1 MASPSDSQ
9 RAARL
14 TKFLDSVL
22 QGKVPIST
30 QNASRFIEAI
40 CNQQDRAACASRINA
55 GAAGLS
61 SIQSVMRFDVSPVFF
76 NGGATQFL
84 TYLQDP
90 SLKEI
95 GGGEFLNQI
104 IRKIV
109 DPPIFWSPFGQAF
122 KSGQLH
128 ESAQLCFGWL
138 LLQLVSLPRDAAASY
153 IQQAEEPAIISAFC
167 DASNPEIK
175 SVGHQIDFIVKSH
188 GAGVLIPKGGV
199 HPGGRHDNDFIDFHD
214 IAIYPTTDEIACS
227 DKPFLRTS
235 AEVDEVE
242 DDDSRVA
249 VYLDNQ
255 FRLLREDLIYEMRE
269 ELQTL
274 TGKKKGRSRGHVID
288 GFTLHDSIYF
298 GKPERRC
305 KWGINLQCTV
315 DLPQLKGIEQGKRVA
330 YLKKNPKIVRHQS
343 LSCLMVDGIPVAYPI
358 VHRDEELLARAL
370 PMIVVQ
376 FNGEVSTRKA
386 LSALKTATKITL
398 VLIQTAMFAYEPV
411 LKAIQGVRHMPL
423 SPELLAWGEDS
434 LPETPSL
441 YPSELVSALE
451 TDPRQDLKP
460 FLQTSTAIILDK
472 AQAASMLSALTR
484 RVSLIQGPP
493 GTGKSFIGALLAKAL
508 HDATRQRILV
518 CCYTNHALDQFLE
531 DLLKIGIPEHHMV
544 RLGSKSATSTA
555 GLLMRQQLRNGS
567 KYGRQHW
574 DAIDGLKTAASE
586 AYRRLESA
594 YARFKSSGVR
604 AQDLLDYLEFE
615 DEEYFE
621 AFCVPGN
628 DSDSSIDGEG
638 EMTKVGRG
646 GRDVTPAYLLDQW
659 SRGADAGVFKQD
671 PRVMAASTIWNQPMA
686 TRQERLSKWRT
697 AILEELISEILSIAK
712 ECDNWQA
719 AIERQMATKTV
730 ELLRSKL
737 VIGCTTTAAAMYTE
751 SIHEA
756 GIDVLLV
763 EEAGEILESHVLTAL
778 GPQTKQII
786 LIGDHKQLRPK
797 VNHYELTVEKG
808 NGYDLNRSLFERLVL
823 KGYPHETLTKQHR
836 MRPEISALIRR
847 LTYPDLVDADG
858 TKGRPDLIG
867 VRDNLVFITHSH
879 PEDNDARIAD
889 KKDMG
894 ASSSKQNTYEVQM
907 VLKIVRYLA
916 QQGYGTDDMVVL
928 TPYLGQLQ
936 KLKEVLEKEV
946 DPVLNDLDTHDLVG
960 AGLVPAPTKLSS
972 KKKLRLAT
980 IDNYQG
986 EESKIVIISLTRSNS
1001 NHDIGFMYSSERV
1014 NVLLSRARNALI
1026 MVGNADTFV
1035 KARHPEGRKLWGN
1048 LFDMLNHDKHMYDG
1062 FPVKC
1067 ERHPDRTV
1075 TLTKPVEFDEQC
1087 PDGGCKEPCG
1097 AMLHCGIHTCP
1108 LRCHRISDHSK
1119 MPCQAP
1125 MKDKCANGHVRNWKC
1140 EDGVPVTCPKCDRQT
1155 KLAEIKLKRDFELQ
1169 QRRDA
1174 EQAEHLR
1181 KIAELEEQIAAEQ
1194 QAQKDI
1200 ELSEERRNALEQ
1212 KQRDLEAAKERTKA
1226 KTTAPKPPA
1235 IPKVAAPK
1243 SSHIKTAATGVLKP
1257 TPTEAAPPDINRN
1270 FPTEP
1275 TGSQSTPVSEAQEE
1289 WERQKNMEGADNAH
1303 IDAIMGMIGLE
1314 KVKAQ
1319 VLGVKGKIDTSQRQ
1333 GTSIKK
1339 ERFNIVLL
1347 GNPGTGKTTVARH
1360 YAKFLA
1366 SVDVLPGD
1374 EFVETTGSGLANDGV
1389 PGTKKLIENV
1399 LKAGGGAIFI
1409 DEAYQL
1415 KSEHN
1420 FQGGQVL
1427 DYLLAEMENNIGKL
1441 VFILAGY
1448 NKQMEKFFEHNPGLT
1463 SRVPHKLQFSDYTDK
1478 ELLLMLE
1485 LQVER
1490 KWSGRMKVEEGSRGL
1505 YARIAVRRLG
1515 RGRGKE
1521 GFGNARALENMFQN
1535 ITDRQSNRLTKQ
1547 RAKGMWP
1554 DDLSL
1559 LREDLIGPDPSA
1571 AIVES
1576 KAWKKLE
1583 DLIGLASVKQ
1593 SVQNLID
1600 RIDINYRREL
1610 DEKEPVVEPLNRV
1623 FLGSP
1628 GTGKT
1633 TVANLYGQILADLGV
1648 LSNGEVVMKNPA
1660 DFVGNVL
1667 GASESQTKAILA
1679 TTVGKVLVIDEAYML
1694 YGASTGGG
1702 KQNDPYKTAVI
1713 DTIVAEVQSTAGE
1726 DRCVLLLGYE
1736 PQMVEM
1742 FQCPSTQNVNP
1753 GLSRRFAIENAFRF
1767 EDFTDAEL
1775 LAILNLKLKQQD
1787 LQATDAA
1794 KTVAIEVLSR
1804 ARNRPNFGNG
1814 GEVENLLGQAK
1825 GRYQSRHARLPA
1837 KDRPFD
1843 IVFEPEDFD
1852 PEFDRAAYSSDNLKK
1867 LFEDVIG
1874 CEEIVERLEEY
1885 QNTARVMKAQGRDA
1899 REVIPTNFVFKGPPG
1914 TGKTTTAR
1922 KMGQVYYDM
1931 GFISSAKVTECSASE
1946 LVGQYVGQTGPKTK
1960 QMFERALGQVLF
1972 IDEAYRL
1979 GEGQFAKEAMDE
1991 IVSILTLPAYKGKIV
2006 VILAGYDEDMNNLLS
2021 VNPGLSSRFPDEIIF
2036 KNMEPERC
2044 LELLCKRLQ
2053 KQGVMTMEL
2062 EDPLSQGHQDVLTI
2076 IKSLSEL
2083 PSWGNAR
2090 DIDTLSKQIMR
2101 LVYKHTKPGQ
2111 ENAGLQLLMG
2121 DVISSAETMLRERGK
2136 RATNTTPQSKPKLMQ
2151 QLLSPPTSS
2160 PPSIST
2166 GTTHATKK
2174 DTPRP
2179 PPKAAPPPED
2189 ENMDSVDGVQRDPGV
2204 SDQVWKQLLDAKKAA
2219 ADAEKKAREELQ
2231 ALEEAAKKA
2240 EEEERRQRA
2249 LAEELAR
2256 VQARDAAA
2264 KAELMRQLKQ
2274 KQLAE
2279 ERARTERKRRA
2290 AELAARQ
2297 QREEQARRREA
2308 LAQEKLR
2315 SMGVCVA
2322 GFQWIKM
2329 AGGYRCAGGSH
2340 FISDAQLGM

>member
-1 MASPSDSQ
+1 MASDSQ

-22 QGKVPIST
+22 GGKVPISM

-40 CNQQDRAACASRINA
+40 CSQQDRAACANRIIA
-55 GAAGLS
+55 GTAGLS
-61 SIQSVMRFDVSPVFF
+61 SIQSVMRFDVSPAFL

-84 TYLQDP
+84 SYLQDP
-90 SLKEI
+90 SLRYI

-109 DPPIFWSPFGQAF
+109 DPPIFWSPFGEAF
-122 KSGQLH
+122 KSGKLN
-128 ESAQLCFGWL
+128 ETAQLCFGWL

-153 IQQAEEPAIISAFC
+153 IQQAQEPAIISALR

-188 GAGVLIPKGGV
+188 SAGVHIPQGGV

-214 IAIYPTTDEIACS
+214 IAVFPTTDEIACS

-242 DDDSRVA
+242 DDDARVA

-269 ELQTL
+269 ELQTM

-288 GFTLHDSIYF
+288 DLTLHTSVYF

-305 KWGINLQCTV
+305 KWGIMLQCKA
-315 DLPQLKGIEQGKRVA
+315 DLPQLKGIKPDKRMA
-330 YLKKNPKIVRHQS
+330 FLKSNPKVVKHQA
-343 LSCLMVDGIPVAYPI
+343 LSCLIVDGVPVAYPI
-358 VHRDEELLARAL
+358 VYRDEELLARAL
-370 PMIVVQ
+370 PVIVVQ
-376 FNGEVSTRKA
+376 FNGDVSIRKA
-386 LSALKTATKITL
+386 LSALKTATKVTL
-398 VLIQTAMFAYEPV
+398 VLIQTGMFAYEPV
-411 LKAIQGVRHMPL
+411 LKAIQGVQSLAL
-423 SPELLAWGEDS
+423 SPEMLAWREDS
-434 LPETPSL
+434 VSQMPSL

-451 TDPRQDLKP
+451 TDPGQDLKSL
-460 FLQTSTAIILDK
+460 FHTSQAIILDK
-472 AQAASMLSALTR
+472 AQAASMLSALKQR
-484 RVSLIQGPP
+484 LSLIQGPP

-508 HDATRQRILV
+508 HDSTRQRILV

-531 DLLKIGIPEHHMV
+531 DLLNIGIPGHDMV
-544 RLGSKSATSTA
+544 RLGSKSSPRTTS
-555 GLLMRQQLRNGS
+555 LLIRDQLRNGT
-567 KYGRQHW
+567 KYRREHW
-574 DAIDGLKTAASE
+574 DVIDGLKAAASE

-594 YARFKSSGVR
+594 YARFTSSSVQAR
-604 AQDLLDYLEFE
+604 ELLDYLEFE

-621 AFCVPGN
+621 AFRVP
-628 DSDSSIDGEG
+628 DDKTDSSSNGERK
-638 EMTKVGRG
+638 MTKVGRG
-646 GRDVTPAYLLDQW
+646 GRDVTPVYLLDRW
-659 SRGADAGVFKQD
+659 SRGADAGVFRDD
-671 PRVMAASTIWNQPMA
+671 PRVMATTTIWDQPMA
-686 TRQERLSKWRT
+686 MRQECLSKWCT
-697 AILEELISEILSIAK
+697 AILEELVSEILSLAK
-712 ECDNWQA
+712 ECDHWHA
-719 AIERQMATKTV
+719 AIERQMATRTV
-730 ELLRSKL
+730 DLLRSKL
-737 VIGCTTTAAAMYTE
+737 IIGCTTTAAAMYTE
-751 SIHEA
+751 NIHDA

-808 NGYDLNRSLFERLVL
+808 NGYDLNRSLFERLVI
-823 KGYPHETLTKQHR
+823 KGYPHETLSKQHR

-847 LTYPDLVDADG
+847 LTYPDLVDDDR
-858 TKGRPDLIG
+858 TKNRPDLVG

-889 KKDMG
+889 RKDMG
-894 ASSSKQNTYEVQM
+894 ASSSKQNTHEVQM

-936 KLKEVLEKEV
+936 KLKDALEKEV
-946 DPVLNDLDTHDLVG
+946 DPVLNDLDAHDLVS
-960 AGLVPAPTKLSS
+960 AGLLPPSTRISS

-986 EESKIVIISLTRSNS
+986 EESNIVIISLTRSNP

-1026 MVGNADTFV
+1026 MIGNADTFL
-1035 KARHPEGRKLWGN
+1035 KARNPEGRRLWGN
-1048 LFDMLNHDKHMYDG
+1048 LFDMLKHDQHLYDG
-1062 FPVKC
+1062 LPVKC
-1067 ERHPDRTV
+1067 ERHLDRV
-1075 TLTKPVEFDEQC
+1075 ATLAHPVDFDEQC

-1097 AMLHCGIHTCP
+1097 VVLHCGIHTCP
-1108 LRCHRISDHSK
+1108 SRCHRISDHSK

-1140 EDGVPVTCPKCDRQT
+1140 EDGSPVSCLKCDRQT
-1155 KLAEIKLKRDFELQ
+1155 KLAEIKRKKDFELQ

-1212 KQRDLEAAKERTKA
+1212 KQRDLEAAKERTKIKA
-1226 KTTAPKPPA
+1226 SAPQAPA

-1243 SSHIKTAATGVLKP
+1243 SYNAKMAHTAAAGVVKSTSP
-1257 TPTEAAPPDINRN
+1257 EAASPGVNRN
-1270 FPTEP
+1270 FPTESIS
-1275 TGSQSTPVSEAQEE
+1275 SQSTPVSEAQDE
-1289 WERQKNMEGADNAH
+1289 WERQKNMEGADNTH

-1314 KVKAQ
+1314 EVKAQ
-1319 VLGVKGKIDTSQRQ
+1319 VLGVKGKIDTTKRQ

-1366 SVDVLPGD
+1366 SVGVLPGD

-1389 PGTKKLIENV
+1389 PGTKKVIEDV

-1415 KSEHN
+1415 KSENN

-1485 LQVER
+1485 LQVGK
-1490 KWSGRMKVEEGSRGL
+1490 KWSGRMKVEEGTRGL

-1535 ITDRQSNRLTKQ
+1535 ITDRQSKRLTKQ
-1547 RAKGMWP
+1547 RAKGMRP
-1554 DDLSL
+1554 DDLAL

-1571 AIVES
+1571 AIGES
-1576 KAWKKLE
+1576 NAWKKLR

-1694 YGASTGGG
+1694 YGASSGGG

-1742 FQCPSTQNVNP
+1742 FQNVNS

-1767 EDFTDAEL
+1767 EDFTDPEL

-1794 KTVAIEVLSR
+1794 KTVAIEVLGR

-1825 GRYQSRHARLPA
+1825 GRYQTRHASLPA

-1843 IVFEPEDFD
+1843 IIFEPQDFD
-1852 PEFDRAAYSSDNLKK
+1852 PEFDRVVQGSDNLKK
-1867 LFEDVIG
+1867 LFEDIIG

-1899 REVIPTNFVFKGPPG
+1899 REVVPTNFVFKGPPG

-2006 VILAGYDEDMNNLLS
+2006 VILAGYDQDMNNLLS

-2044 LELLCKRLQ
+2044 LELLCQRLR
-2053 KQGVMTMEL
+2053 KQGVTTKEL
-2062 EDPLSQGHQDVLTI
+2062 EDPLSQGHETVLSI
-2076 IKSLSEL
+2076 IESLSEL

-2111 ENAGLQLLMG
+2111 ENAGLRLLMG
-2121 DVISSAETMLRERGK
+2121 DVISSAETMLRERRK
-2136 RATNTTPQSKPKLMQ
+2136 RSAVTTPESKPKLMQ
-2151 QLLSPPTSS
+2151 QLMSPPTSS
-2160 PPSIST
+2160 PPSMST
-2166 GTTHATKK
+2166 STTHATKK
-2174 DTPRP
+2174 NAPRRP
-2179 PPKAAPPPED
+2179 PKTVPPPED
-2189 ENMDSVDGVQRDPGV
+2189 ETPDGVDGVQRDPGV
-2204 SDQVWKQLLDAKKAA
+2204 SDRVWKELLAAKRAA
-2219 ADAEKKAREELQ
+2219 ADAETKAKEELR
-2231 ALEEAAKKA
+2231 ALEEAAKRA
-2240 EEEERRQRA
+2240 EEEERKQRA

-2256 VQARDAAA
+2256 AQARDAAA
-2264 KAELMRQLKQ
+2264 KAELRR

-2279 ERARTERKRRA
+2279 ERARAERMRRE
-2290 AELAARQ
+2290 AELAARR
-2297 QREEQARRREA
+2297 QREEHERRREA

-2315 SMGVCVA
+2315 NMGVCVA
-2322 GFQWIKM
+2322 GFQWIKTG
-2329 AGGYRCAGGSH
+2329 GGYYCAGGSH